1 MKHDTKVLSKC
12 FDVAGKG
19 GNVLTDLIRESVRAK
34 HENIS
39 FTDTEMEQREAFT
52 EVREAAEK
60 SKAVHHLHSK
70 GKSVK

>member
-19 GNVLTDLIRESVRAK
+19 SNVLTDLLRESVRAK
-34 HENIS
+34 HENVS

-52 EVREAAEK
+52 VRETVEK
-60 SKAVHHLHSK
+60 IKAVYHLHSN
-70 GKSVK
+70 GKR